1 MRSTLVVACI
11 FALAVSSSSAD
22 SSKKKPTKSMTP
34 LSADEIVIYR
44 TVLRQYVSDEQ
55 GSLNVSDTTYPL
67 DSTSPIDKL
76 PDSECVKGIELENL
90 ETVSHSFHN
99 LTPDVLP
106 GENMRLVDPKQQGKI
121 ARANDPSKTIR
132 GGKSVDRAV
141 RDAFDTALFSMSE
154 IAFDKEHRYA
164 VVSYSFWCGSL
175 CGNGATLVFEKVGGE
190 WKKTNRNCRQW
201 VS

>member
-1 MRSTLVVACI
+1 MRSTLVAACL
-11 FALAVSSSSAD
+11 FTLAVSSPSVD
-22 SSKKKPTKSMTP
+22 STKNKPTKSMTP

-44 TVLRQYVSDEQ
+44 TVLRQYVSDDR

-67 DSTSPIDKL
+67 DSTSPMDKL
-76 PDSECVKGIELENL
+76 PDSECLKGIKLENL
-90 ETVSHSFHN
+90 ETIAHSFHN

-106 GENMRLVDPKQQGKI
+106 GGNMRLVDPKQQGKI

-154 IAFDKEHRYA
+154 IAFDKEHDYA

-175 CGNGATLVFEKVGGE
+175 CGNGTTEVFEKVSGE
-190 WKKTNRNCRQW
+190 WRRTDRNCGGW